1 MSRPG
6 FGTTHLLAGLMAA
19 GSVFVAA
26 SVASSADSA
35 VHDVSIAAESFAFAP
50 QALSIHHGDRV
61 RWTNNDTQLH
71 MIVTAKP
78 DSNGKELEIYHRLE
92 PGASF
97 EHQLATA
104 SAYYYYCAI
113 HFQMWGIISVNP

>member
-1 MSRPG
+1 MSGVRRLFVG
-6 FGTTHLLAGLMAA
+6 IAA
-19 GSVFVAA
+19 GTLLVAA
-26 SVASSADSA
+26 PVAHPADPS
-35 VHDVSIAAESFAFAP
+35 VHDVFIAAKSFMFAP
-50 QALSIHHGDRV
+50 QALAVHPGDRV
-61 RWTNNDTQLH
+61 RWTNNDDQLH

-92 PGASF
+92 PGTSF
-97 EHQLATA
+97 DHQFATV